1 MTRREDFV
9 QPWGRETSDD
19 VFGLQVLEDKY
30 KSHRKHVMEMKAHV
44 DSSEPISRT
53 GDIFSSGKAP
63 HMRR

>member
-44 DSSEPISRT
+44 ISRMDPKN
-53 GDIFSSGKAP
+53 GDIFSSGKVP
-63 HMRR
+63 HGG